1 MNIIQKLI
9 HRYMSNEHF
18 YCVIMAG
25 GIGSRFWPISRIER
39 PKQFLRLSPDGK
51 SFLRNTYDR
60 MKAIVPEKN
69 ILVVT
74 LERYRS
80 LVKNDLP
87 EINDENILM
96 EPYNRNTA
104 PCLAFAT
111 YYLLKHD
118 PLAIV
123 VATPADH
130 SIEDVPAFNETLNTA
145 LSYAAGA
152 DALITIG
159 VKPTR
164 PDSNFGYIQ
173 AAGVLEK
180 NRPVR
185 VKTFTEKPDK
195 ALAQVFIETGEF
207 LWNSGIFVWRA
218 SEIKEEMETYCPEI
232 TRLWKGWKDFLGT
245 ENQKS
250 FLERIYPDMP
260 RTSIDYSIMEKTDNA
275 WVYPATFKWA
285 DIGNWESL
293 YEYLSSKDESDNS
306 YRIFGKSM
314 LKNCHGNVI
323 FSNDNKKMIAIRGME
338 GFLIIDMKDV
348 LLICP
353 RKDDQLSEFL
363 SELALPE
370 YEEFR

>member
-1 MNIIQKLI
+1 MFND
-9 HRYMSNEHF
+9 HF

-39 PKQFLRLSPDGK
+39 PKQFLHLSPDGA
-51 SFLRNTYDR
+51 SFLRSTYDR
-60 MKAIVPEKN
+60 MKDIVPEKN
-69 ILVVT
+69 IIVVT
-74 LERYRS
+74 LERYKG
-80 LVKNDLP
+80 LVKKDLP
-87 EINDENILM
+87 EIEDSNILL

-111 YYLLKHD
+111 YYLLKRD

-130 SIEDVPAFNETLNTA
+130 RIEDLPAFNETLSAA
-145 LSYAAGA
+145 LSYASGA

-159 VKPTR
+159 VTPTR

-173 AAGVLEK
+173 TAGTPEK
-180 NRPVR
+180 NTPVR

-195 ALAQVFIETGEF
+195 ELAKVFIETGEF

-218 SEIKEEMETYCPEI
+218 SEIRDEMEKFCPEI
-232 TRLWKGWKDFLGT
+232 TRLWKGWKEFLGT
-245 ENQKS
+245 DKQKV
-250 FLERIYPDMP
+250 FLEKIYPDMP
-260 RTSIDYSIMEKTDNA
+260 RTSIDYSLMEKTDNA

-293 YEYLSSKDESDNS
+293 YEYIGRKDENGNS
-306 YRIFGKSM
+306 FRIYGKKL
-314 LKNCHGNVI
+314 LKDSSNNI
-323 FSNDNKKMIAIRGME
+323 IYSNDEKKMVAIRGME
-338 GFLIIDMKDV
+338 DFLVVDMKDV
-348 LLICP
+348 LLVCP
-353 RKDDQLSEFL
+353 RMDEKLAEFL

-370 YEEFR
+370 YEEYR

>member
-1 MNIIQKLI
+1 
-9 HRYMSNEHF
+9 MSNEHF

-25 GIGSRFWPISRIER
+25 GIGSRFWPISRLER
-39 PKQFLRLSPDGK
+39 PKQFLHLAPGGN
-51 SFLRNTYDR
+51 SFLRDTYDR
-60 MKAIVPEKN
+60 MKAVVPEKN
-69 ILVVT
+69 IIVAT
-74 LERYRS
+74 LERYHG
-80 LVKNDLP
+80 LVRNDLP
-87 EINDENILM
+87 EIDDDNILL

-111 YYLLKHD
+111 YSLLKRD

-130 SIEDVPAFNETLNTA
+130 AIGDIPEFDETLNSA

-173 AAGVLEK
+173 SAAPLEK

-195 ALAQVFIETGEF
+195 ELAKVFIETGEF

-218 SEIKEEMETYCPEI
+218 SEIKDEMERYCPEI
-232 TRLWKGWKDFLGT
+232 TRLWKGWKEYLGT
-245 ENQKS
+245 ENQKA

-293 YEYLSSKDESDNS
+293 YEYLAHKDESSNS
-306 YRIFGKSM
+306 YRILGKGL
-314 LKNCHGNVI
+314 LKDCQRNVI
-323 FSNDNKKMIAIRGME
+323 FSNDEKKMVAIRGME
-338 GFLIIDMKDV
+338 DYIIVDMKDV

-353 RKDDQLSEFL
+353 RKDDKLSEFL

-370 YEEFR
+370 YEDYR

>member
-1 MNIIQKLI
+1 
-9 HRYMSNEHF
+9 MSNEHF

-39 PKQFLRLSPDGK
+39 PKQFLRLAPDGN

-69 ILVVT
+69 IIVVT
-74 LERYRS
+74 LERYHS

-87 EINDENILM
+87 EIDDDNILL

-111 YYLLKHD
+111 YFLLKRD

-130 SIEDVPAFNETLNTA
+130 SIGDIPAFNETLNTA

-173 AAGVLEK
+173 AAGTLEK

-195 ALAQVFIETGEF
+195 ELARVFIETGEF

-218 SEIKEEMETYCPEI
+218 SEIKDEMENYCPEI
-232 TRLWKGWKDFLGT
+232 TRLWKGWKDYLGT
-245 ENQKS
+245 ENQKA
-250 FLERIYPDMP
+250 FLEKIYPDMP

-285 DIGNWESL
+285 DIGNWESM
-293 YEYLSSKDESDNS
+293 YEYLASKDESDNS
-306 YRIFGKSM
+306 YRIFGKAL
-314 LKNCHGNVI
+314 LKNSRRNVI
-323 FSNDNKKMIAIRGME
+323 FSNDSKKMVAIRGME
-338 GFLIIDMKDV
+338 DFLIIDMKDV

-353 RKDDQLSEFL
+353 RKDEQLSEFL

-370 YEEFR
+370 FEEYR